1 MFANRIRNAALA
13 LAGATFLATAL
24 TTTIAA
30 APVAPGRV
38 EHIRQIKLPGTFRHA
53 DLVVPPLGLAA
64 DAAVQN
70 VEYRFRVTNNGPD
83 TMTFKYDGRA
93 TWAVSRQD
101 NGDQYGPSG
110 YATRSPGS
118 RSTWWSPA
126 TSRGIPRTTVR
137 NAGCASSPSTASTP
151 TRATTSRTC
160 SAASSTDHPRV
171 SAGVVLHGIS
181 GP

>member
-110 YATRSPGS
+110 YATRSPGES
-118 RSTWWSPA
+118 
-126 TSRGIPRTTVR
+126 I
-137 NAGCASSPSTASTP
+137 
-151 TRATTSRTC
+151 
-160 SAASSTDHPRV
+160 DL
-171 SAGVVLHGIS
+171 VVPCHIS
-181 GP
+181 GDPSHYCAKRRLRVEPVYGFDTNASNDIAHVFSGFVD